1 MRQIWTT
8 TCWCISGI
16 FAYMLWFEDGVFG
29 GFWAGDDFVEG
40 LLSFIEENPKYISL
54 VEGIFRRIDSGVL
67 GATGVLMGF

>member
-1 MRQIWTT
+1 MSLRASLQNSAEARIRQVRQIWTT

-40 LLSFIEENPKYISL
+40 LLTLQRNHPPRFCL
-54 VEGIFRRIDSGVL
+54 
-67 GATGVLMGF
+67 